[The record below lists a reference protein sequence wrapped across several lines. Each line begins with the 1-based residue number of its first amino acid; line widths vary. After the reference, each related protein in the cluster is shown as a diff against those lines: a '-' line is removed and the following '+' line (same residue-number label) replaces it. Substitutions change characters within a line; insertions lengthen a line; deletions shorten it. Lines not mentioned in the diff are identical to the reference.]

1 MSVSRYRKNTLSR
14 FLRNGVALAAGG
26 VVAQV
31 ALLFIEVMIA
41 RNLGATVYGIFATTY
56 AFTVLA
62 TFIVDFGSTWWTIQ
76 EGSRRPAEL
85 PSLLGNSLVLKTV
98 TFVVLFFVVVIAI
111 FAAPVPP
118 DVRLFVAIFG
128 LYALGIAT
136 QDSLSAV
143 YAARQD
149 MHVNAVFQALSPV
162 AILAVYL
169 IVTANG
175 LSLVDIAVAYV
186 AGAAA
191 VAVVWLIWTSRRME
205 IRGDIRSS
213 IQLAFDS
220 YHYGLTGILR
230 QIFYRTD
237 VVMIA
242 FIAGVAEAGLY
253 AAAMKFLDLFYKV
266 PVLVGRV
273 VLPALFAG
281 SHNQIAEKFENL
293 VSGYARML
301 VSIGAGAAL
310 MTFLAAEKLVA
321 LVFGSEYSSSVFVL
335 QILSLAMALKCMMTV
350 SEGVLSSLDR
360 HMERWSSL
368 GFAVILNVILNL
380 FLIPHLGGVG
390 AAIATIASGVALV
403 VLYVVR
409 GFGRSRI
416 VDAATWFAI
425 PLILAIVIG
434 GVISTLGLSA
444 PLAVAIATALFLGL
458 LFMTRIFRIGELM
471 ELRDSILLNVD
482 RQAFRSQDHNSPPTS

>member
-1 MSVSRYRKNTLSR
+1 MSIGTRRKNTLSR
-14 FLRNGVALAAGG
+14 FLQNAVALAAGG

-31 ALLFIEVMIA
+31 ALIIVEVIIA
-41 RNLGATVYGIFATTY
+41 RDLGAAAYGVFVTTY

-62 TFIVDFGSTWWTIQ
+62 TVFVDFGSTWWTIQ

-85 PSLLGNSLVLKTV
+85 SSLLGNSLVLKAL
-98 TFVVLFFVVVIAI
+98 TFVVLFLVVVVVI
-111 FAAPVPP
+111 FAGSVPP
-118 DVRLFVAIFG
+118 DVRLFVSIFG
-128 LYALGIAT
+128 LYALGMAT

-143 YAARQD
+143 YAARQE
-149 MHVNAVFQALSPV
+149 MHINAVFQALSPV

-169 IVTANG
+169 IITADG
-175 LSLVDIAVAYV
+175 LSLVDVAVAYV

-191 VAVVWLIWTSRRME
+191 VAVVWLIWTSRRMA
-205 IRGDIRSS
+205 IRGDIRNS
-213 IQLAFDS
+213 IQLALNS

-230 QIFYRTD
+230 QIFYKTD

-242 FIAGVAEAGLY
+242 FIAGVAEAGIY
-253 AAAMKFLDLFYKV
+253 AAAMKFIDLFNKI

-273 VLPALFAG
+273 VSPALFAG

-301 VSIGAGAAL
+301 VSIGGGAAL
-310 MTFLAAEKLVA
+310 ITFLAAEKLVA
-321 LVFGSEYSSSVFVL
+321 LVFGSEYSSSVAVL

-360 HMERWSSL
+360 HMERWTSL
-368 GFAVILNVILNL
+368 GFAVIFNVILNFL
-380 FLIPHLGGVG
+380 LIPHLGGVG
-390 AAIATIASGVALV
+390 AAIATIASGVALI
-403 VLYVVR
+403 VLYVAR

-416 VDAATWFAI
+416 VGAVGWFAI

-434 GVISTLGLSA
+434 GVISTLGLSVA
-444 PLAVAIATALFLGL
+444 LAVLIAAALFLGL
-458 LFMTRIFRIGELM
+458 LLMTRFFRIGELM
-471 ELRDSILLNVD
+471 EFRDSIFSNAD
-482 RQAFRSQDHNSPPTS
+482 RQAFRAQDHNRPPTS